1 MLLRS
6 AMRRSKIIRQGR
18 VDERMK
24 KITYTNAPNIGQN
37 HENPARHR
45 KDPAHPVEPLS
56 GSKKVKNRQH
66 SRANH
71 GEGF

>member
-1 MLLRS
+1 M
-6 AMRRSKIIRQGR
+6 SKRGTFTI
-18 VDERMK
+18 D
-24 KITYTNAPNIGQN
+24 PHIGQN
-37 HENPARHR
+37 HENPAKHR

-71 GEGF
+71 GEGS